1 MSEELG
7 HLLDELEETL
17 VRSGRLPFFRRLL
30 VDEERAVALLDR
42 LRAAIPEE
50 IRRAQQVLRE
60 RDQILEQAR
69 RQAQRIAEQA
79 QQEASMRLE
88 EEGLLEEA
96 EKRSARIVEEAQ
108 REAEKIRRGA
118 DAYARDVLLDLE
130 ARLNQ
135 VQQDLGEALHHILAS
150 VRKGLDSLREEA
162 S

>member
-1 MSEELG
+1 MG
-7 HLLDELEETL
+7 QLLDELEETL
-17 VRSGRLPFFRRLL
+17 LHSGRLPFFRRLL

-42 LRAAIPEE
+42 LRAALPEE
-50 IRRAQQVLRE
+50 VRRAQQVLRE

-79 QQEASMRLE
+79 QQEASLRLE

-96 EKRSARIVEEAQ
+96 RGRSLQIVEEAR

-130 ARLNQ
+130 TRLSQ
-135 VQQDLGEALHHILAS
+135 AQQELGEALRHILTS
-150 VRKGLDSLREEA
+150 VRKGLDSLGEEEG
-162 S
+162 